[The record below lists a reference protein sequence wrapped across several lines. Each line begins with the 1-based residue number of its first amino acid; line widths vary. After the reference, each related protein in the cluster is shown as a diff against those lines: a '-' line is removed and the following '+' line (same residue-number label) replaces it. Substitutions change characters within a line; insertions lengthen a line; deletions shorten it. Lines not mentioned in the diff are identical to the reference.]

1 VGGWMHG
8 SLKGTSANLFVDV
21 SGLSTTFVTS
31 VPPRTLER
39 LMDQYIYIYICMYIH
54 TYMHTYIALDGSI
67 RVNLV
72 L

>member
-1 VGGWMHG
+1 MHG

-39 LMDQYIYIYICMYIH
+39 LMDQYIYIYMYVYTYIH
-54 TYMHTYIALDGSI
+54 AYIYSA
-67 RVNLV
+67 
-72 L
+72 

>member
-39 LMDQYIYIYICMYIH
+39 LMDQYIYIYMYVYTYIH
-54 TYMHTYIALDGSI
+54 AYIYSA
-67 RVNLV
+67 
-72 L
+72 